1 MTRRSVLFV
10 VFIAVGLALVLAQSP
25 LLRSREISL
34 NDFERVGAFRGRAS
48 CDGGETHSVF
58 YDVGAKTAFRAATR
72 SGTIFYEMK
81 TEPDVVRFFVQSGK
95 TDSPREIDRD
105 KWYALL
111 KEKAPNLHNDIVG
124 LDNNC
129 IVNVTIIREQ
139 DQSL

>member
-10 VFIAVGLALVLAQSP
+10 LFIAVGLALVLAQSP

-48 CDGGETHSVF
+48 CDDGETHSVF
-58 YDVGAKTAFRAATR
+58 YDVGAKTAFRATAR

-81 TEPDVVRFFVQSGK
+81 TEPDMVRFFIQSGR
-95 TDSPREIDRD
+95 SRGLGEVDRD
-105 KWYALL
+105 EWYALL
-111 KEKAPNLHNDIVG
+111 QEKAPNLHNDIVG
-124 LDNNC
+124 LDNDC
-129 IVNVTIIREQ
+129 IVNVAIIRAQ